1 MATEAKVKFANGC
14 LQAHLVGVTLVFQP
28 IKLPVQLSLQ
38 LLDVL
43 SDLAHPLPRRP
54 RNVPAVVGSIHTS
67 SGRNQ
72 EPALADGTDQLR
84 PLLALLLLPLSEVV
98 PGHLGHVDL
107 AALLFRQRPAFP
119 FRPVAF
125 LYLPDDVCARH

>member
-43 SDLAHPLPRRP
+43 SDLAHPLPRRLQM
-54 RNVPAVVGSIHTS
+54 ST
-67 SGRNQ
+67 
-72 EPALADGTDQLR
+72 
-84 PLLALLLLPLSEVV
+84 
-98 PGHLGHVDL
+98 
-107 AALLFRQRPAFP
+107 
-119 FRPVAF
+119 
-125 LYLPDDVCARH
+125 